1 MHSVLQEL
9 LEEIQRKL
17 DLSGS
22 NGRRRSKGENR
33 KVQWHI
39 FWVLENADRGLIIR
53 IRKICT
59 SLS

>member
-22 NGRRRSKGENR
+22 NGRRRSKGKNR